1 MKKTIHPLAGAQLS
15 MVVFVYVFLS
25 PFPSRFSISKMTSC
39 RVFKLQL
46 EVGKSDEFSHWKWA
60 KNRWRVTAAQ
70 TPGRPASWALTPLHI
85 NPIPMHH
92 PPAKT
97 IQPSTHRPM
106 ANKEVCEGY
115 TQAAKKKN
123 SFHMPWAYIRIQK
136 ELVCPVYFLKSVCSG
151 AQANIIT
158 KMVNILLFVGH

>member
-1 MKKTIHPLAGAQLS
+1 
-15 MVVFVYVFLS
+15 
-25 PFPSRFSISKMTSC
+25 
-39 RVFKLQL
+39 
-46 EVGKSDEFSHWKWA
+46 
-60 KNRWRVTAAQ
+60 
-70 TPGRPASWALTPLHI
+70 
-85 NPIPMHH
+85 
-92 PPAKT
+92 
-97 IQPSTHRPM
+97 M